1 MLVPIAFGVNT
12 AFQRNQVSLDNKR
25 LPGIAFPDINF
36 VPDFNAGGNTQSK
49 DLSWHEEAMEEA
61 IVFCIIV

>member
-49 DLSWHEEAMEEA
+49 DLKLA
-61 IVFCIIV
+61 